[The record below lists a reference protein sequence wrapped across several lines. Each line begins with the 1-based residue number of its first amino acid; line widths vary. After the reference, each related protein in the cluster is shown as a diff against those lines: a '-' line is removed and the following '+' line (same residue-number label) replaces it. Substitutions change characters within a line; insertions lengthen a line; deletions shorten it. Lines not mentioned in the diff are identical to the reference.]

1 MHESQCKSMKY
12 SKYMKIKGNIT
23 PPKMTKCAM
32 MSSNKSKLNE
42 NLDNR
47 FKGMNV
53 SGVLKVQSV
62 KVNSWTNSKR
72 KQKRSWIKYINRKY
86 LKYWK

>member
-1 MHESQCKSMKY
+1 
-12 SKYMKIKGNIT
+12 
-23 PPKMTKCAM
+23 M

-53 SGVLKVQSV
+53 SGVIKVQSV
-62 KVNSWTNSKR
+62 KVNS
-72 KQKRSWIKYINRKY
+72 
-86 LKYWK
+86 

>member
-1 MHESQCKSMKY
+1 MHEPQCKSMKY
-12 SKYMKIKGNIT
+12 LKYMKIKGNIT
-23 PPKMTKCAM
+23 PPKMTKCPL

-42 NLDNR
+42 NLNNR

-62 KVNSWTNSKR
+62 QINS
-72 KQKRSWIKYINRKY
+72 
-86 LKYWK
+86 